1 MTPSSF
7 RLKSWLRAGAGV
19 ACLAWLMGGYTAT
32 AVAATARPQYT
43 GDLIIK
49 WRDDTSGTRKTLSA
63 AESSNRLLSVAQT
76 AGSTLQVKRTLA
88 TEAQLMHT
96 GLTDAASIEA
106 TAAKIAQ
113 DARVA
118 YAVPDRILRPN
129 TIPND
134 PLFATQNNLASP
146 TLVPGGINAA
156 AAWSITQGSGNIVV
170 AVVDTGYTDHP
181 DLVGKIL
188 PGYNFISDP
197 ARAGNTF
204 GRGTDAHDLGD
215 GVTSAQWQN
224 ISGCTSSDV
233 ANSSW
238 HGTEVS
244 SVLAANTNN
253 ALDIAGVGWN
263 TQVVPVRVSGKCGA
277 LLSDTVD
284 GMLWAGGIAVTGAP
298 TNANPAR
305 VVNVS
310 LGSTGACSA
319 AEQDAVNRL
328 ASIGTTVV
336 AASGNEAAQ
345 SADAPANCT
354 GAIAVTANVDS
365 GENASYANV
374 GPQVA
379 LSAPGGGCANSQA
392 TSSGCTGT
400 NSSWHGTEVSSVL
413 AANTNNA
420 LDIAG
425 VGWNTQVVP
434 VRVSGKCGA
443 LLSDTVDGMLWAG
456 GIAVT
461 GAPTNANPA
470 RVVNV
475 SLGSTGA
482 CSAAEQDAVNRLASI
497 GTTVV
502 AASGNE
508 AAQSADAPANCTGAI
523 AVTANVDSGEN
534 ASYAN
539 VGPQVALSAPG
550 GGCANSQATS
560 SGCTGTTSVIQ
571 ADSNNGAQTLGS
583 YVVKSVA
590 GTSFST
596 PEVAGTIALMLSVQ
610 PQLSNTQILAG
621 LQQTARPHPSGTYC
635 AVNTGVCGAG
645 LLDTAGAV
653 GYAQRTTPAGIGS
666 GTSSSSG
673 SSGSSSGGGGG
684 GGGGAIPLVAAA
696 MLLAL
701 GLACRRKRTLS
712 Q

>member
-1 MTPSSF
+1 MTHPSF
-7 RLKSWLRAGAGV
+7 RLKSWLRAGASV
-19 ACLAWLMGGYTAT
+19 AGIAWLMGGPP
-32 AVAATARPQYT
+32 AVAATPQPQYT

-63 AESSNRLLSVAQT
+63 AESGNRLLSVAQT
-76 AGSTLQVKRTLA
+76 AGSTLQVKRTLG
-88 TEAQLMHT
+88 TQAQLMHT
-96 GLTDAASIEA
+96 GLTDATSIEA

-113 DARVA
+113 DGRVA
-118 YAVPDRILRPN
+118 YVVPDRILRPN

-156 AAWSITQGSGNIVV
+156 AAWSITQGSSSIVV

-181 DLVGKIL
+181 DLSGKIL

-197 ARAGNTF
+197 ARAGNTT

-215 GVTSAQWQN
+215 IVTAADVPN
-224 ISGCTSSDV
+224 ISGCTTSDISNP
-233 ANSSW
+233 AKSSW

-263 TQVVPVRVSGKCGA
+263 TRIVPVRVSGKCGA

-284 GMLWAGGIAVTGAP
+284 GMLWAGGIAVSGVP

-345 SADAPANCT
+345 NADAPANCT
-354 GAIAVTANVDS
+354 GAIAVTAHVDS

-374 GPQVA
+374 G
-379 LSAPGGGCANSQA
+379 S
-392 TSSGCTGT
+392 
-400 NSSWHGTEVSSVL
+400 
-413 AANTNNA
+413 
-420 LDIAG
+420 
-425 VGWNTQVVP
+425 
-434 VRVSGKCGA
+434 
-443 LLSDTVDGMLWAG
+443 
-456 GIAVT
+456 
-461 GAPTNANPA
+461 
-470 RVVNV
+470 
-475 SLGSTGA
+475 
-482 CSAAEQDAVNRLASI
+482 
-497 GTTVV
+497 
-502 AASGNE
+502 
-508 AAQSADAPANCTGAI
+508 
-523 AVTANVDSGEN
+523 
-534 ASYAN
+534 
-539 VGPQVALSAPG
+539 QVALSAPG

-571 ADSNNGAQTLGS
+571 ADSNDGAQTLGN

-610 PQLSNTQILAG
+610 PQLSNAQILAG

-653 GYAQRTTPAGIGS
+653 GYAQRTTPAGIGN
-666 GTSSSSG
+666 GTASSG
-673 SSGSSSGGGGG
+673 STGGTSGSSSSGGGGG
-684 GGGGAIPLVAAA
+684 AVPLAGAAL
-696 MLLAL
+696 MLAL
-701 GLACRRKRTLS
+701 GLACRRKRS
-712 Q
+712 APQ